1 MSKVPDTWILG
12 SPIAKVQE
20 MVLWGSL
27 DICNEMVEQFL
38 ISPEQ
43 HSVWRGHFH
52 VDVAGDR
59 VEVPLILEQGVDPIL
74 VQLRR
79 IRISIYKKDQDQK
92 NIFQQVSFLC
102 EGSPAGWGWWQ
113 CPRHEDQVPGQSA
126 QFETW
131 LDSIEGQ
138 NNC

>member
-92 NIFQQVSFLC
+92 NIFQ
-102 EGSPAGWGWWQ
+102 
-113 CPRHEDQVPGQSA
+113 
-126 QFETW
+126 
-131 LDSIEGQ
+131 
-138 NNC
+138 

>member
-1 MSKVPDTWILG
+1 
-12 SPIAKVQE
+12 
-20 MVLWGSL
+20 
-27 DICNEMVEQFL
+27 MVEQFL
-38 ISPEQ
+38 ILPEQ

-59 VEVPLILEQGVDPIL
+59 VEVPLILEQGVDPIV

-102 EGSPAGWGWWQ
+102 EGSPAG
-113 CPRHEDQVPGQSA
+113 
-126 QFETW
+126 
-131 LDSIEGQ
+131 
-138 NNC
+138 